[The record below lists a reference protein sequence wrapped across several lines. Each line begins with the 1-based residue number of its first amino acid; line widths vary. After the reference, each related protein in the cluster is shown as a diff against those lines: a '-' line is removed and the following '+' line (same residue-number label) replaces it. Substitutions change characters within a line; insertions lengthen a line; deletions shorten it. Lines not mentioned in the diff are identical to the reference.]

1 VQAGTVV
8 RQAFELYAAHWRH
21 LVSVAFVVYL
31 AIAALTVALTFV
43 IGVLAAFVTLAGL
56 FWLQGVLVKAV
67 EDVRDGRADLS
78 IRATLQSALPRINV
92 LSAAGFLAVLG
103 VTAGF
108 ALLVV
113 PGLVLLTF
121 WSMIVPAIVLEG
133 AGLFRAFRR
142 SSQLVR
148 GQAWSV
154 FTVILVSVALLV
166 VAGVV
171 VGLALSPLDSYWAET
186 LVLDLVANAVFA
198 PYVAVAWTLTYF
210 RLRDLEATP

>member
-8 RQAFELYAAHWRH
+8 REAFELYAAHWRH

-31 AIAALTVALTFV
+31 AVAALTLALAFV
-43 IGVLAAFVTLAGL
+43 IGVFAAFVTLAGV

-78 IRATLQSALPRINV
+78 IRATLQSARPRIDV

-121 WSMIVPAIVLEG
+121 WSMIVPAVVLER
-133 AGLFRAFRR
+133 AGVFRAFRR
-142 SSQLVR
+142 SSQ
-148 GQAWSV
+148 
-154 FTVILVSVALLV
+154 
-166 VAGVV
+166 
-171 VGLALSPLDSYWAET
+171 

-198 PYVAVAWTLTYF
+198 PYVAVAWTLMYLG
-210 RLRDLEATP
+210 LRDLGSTP